1 MPDKDMLN
9 WIEDQQKKGFSNKQ
23 IRQTLFNQGYNTD
36 SINNIFSSEIKESNT
51 TSKTTYTIFYILFTI
66 LNPVLIIAT
75 FAIPFL
81 TISGVIIYISTF
93 LYAAIIGFV
102 TAYVFYKNCDS
113 SKEYINHTLAL
124 SIILAIILAIIN
136 IIGEVGI
143 KLTQSFEN
151 IQQNTEQASP
161 GFSMISMFNS
171 QAISS
176 NILHITTLI
185 IFILPIIYYFIKRD
199 DKQIKLLAFYIIPL
213 AIYLLL
219 ILVLG
224 LISNAVFS
232 PISYKTIE
240 IQ

>member
-102 TAYVFYKNCDS
+102 TAYVFYKNCD
-113 SKEYINHTLAL
+113 
-124 SIILAIILAIIN
+124 
-136 IIGEVGI
+136 V
-143 KLTQSFEN
+143 
-151 IQQNTEQASP
+151 
-161 GFSMISMFNS
+161 
-171 QAISS
+171 
-176 NILHITTLI
+176 
-185 IFILPIIYYFIKRD
+185 
-199 DKQIKLLAFYIIPL
+199 
-213 AIYLLL
+213 
-219 ILVLG
+219 
-224 LISNAVFS
+224 
-232 PISYKTIE
+232 
-240 IQ
+240 